1 MRVPSHCLSPVL
13 LLFSRLCPSCHC
25 STTPPLE
32 HKPLFSFSSTWE
44 VLGPFQI
51 GTREATWGADP
62 LEFVGGFRSLEYDP
76 EASFRS
82 SLPVDGTARWNVT
95 TAKTLDSEHSANS
108 SLSIGYSN
116 VDWEF
121 LKLIYGW
128 AAVQY
133 QAWARGEL
141 IVGGNE
147 TQNVI
152 LHTDAI
158 LEFWVN
164 DTHYFGGD
172 FYSYRNAPPVLRL
185 DPGHH
190 RIDLR
195 LARDVRAFGGIL
207 EPTIDVVVG
216 VEKVSGDLDLAKPGI
231 LMSDVIDGNL
241 ATPQGSISLR
251 NSGIHAVEIVGIQPA
266 NVSTNSTSYAIDGS
280 RITIAAGQTRSVA
293 LNITLP
299 SKNVSSIAYS
309 IAYKVI
315 GTGKSSSLEVTQD
328 LNHVST
334 YDPHKITF
342 THPSGTISYAML
354 RPPARNA
361 SCSHKQVSLPV
372 LLSLHGAGLEADHPE
387 VAGAMDPVSDL
398 CAWIVFPTGVTPWS
412 GDDWHNWG
420 FADIEAAINTI
431 PSWISSGN
439 WSGPGVDTDR
449 WIVSGHSNGGQGT
462 WYVAT
467 HRPDKVLAAIPV
479 SGYASIQKYVPYE
492 LWQPSDPRRTSMVS
506 AALNS
511 YRHEMLMDNVR
522 GIPIQVQHGEID
534 DNVPAYHSRLLALQ
548 LQFAGANSSYKEVP
562 DQNHWWD
569 GVMTT
574 PELISFYYN
583 QSRSTEELPRDLNEF
598 SIVVGDPGDMGS
610 KGGVKVTQLEDPG
623 NYGRVHVRGKT
634 VKTSN
639 VLSIEFGPPFWKDAI
654 VLDGQALE
662 LAAAKTTDKQHIR
675 VRLSGRVWTV
685 EDVEIEGESPNRRGR
700 QLGSMTAI
708 LRTHGPMMIQHSGS
722 ANASRLALQVSRNLQ
737 QYFRADS
744 TIASEDAKTESTN
757 ITGNIIHLV
766 TGKAFSSTISDF
778 PVQINPSGITI
789 RDYRGQDQL
798 YAEARGAAW
807 LQPLEGERLKLVLW
821 GADDEG
827 LGQATRLIPMLTGV
841 GQPDFVV
848 LSEEAKW
855 KGLEGTLALG
865 FFDSQWQVAASSFVS

>member
-1 MRVPSHCLSPVL
+1 M
-13 LLFSRLCPSCHC
+13 
-25 STTPPLE
+25 
-32 HKPLFSFSSTWE
+32 
-44 VLGPFQI
+44 
-51 GTREATWGADP
+51 
-62 LEFVGGFRSLEYDP
+62 GGFRTLEYDP

-95 TAKTLDSEHSANS
+95 TAKTLDSAYSANS
-108 SLSIGYSN
+108 SLSIDYSN
-116 VDWEF
+116 VDWDF

-158 LEFWVN
+158 LEFWIN

-216 VEKVSGDLDLAKPGI
+216 VEKVSGALDLAKPGI

-241 ATPQGSISLR
+241 ATPQGSIYLR
-251 NSGIHAVEIVGIQPA
+251 NSGVHDIEIIGIQPA
-266 NVSTNSTSYAIDGS
+266 NVSTNVSSPFPLLRLSTGDQMLVARDADGLTSAQSTVDAIDGS

-293 LNITLP
+293 FNITLP
-299 SKNVSSIAYS
+299 SKNASSIAYS
-309 IAYKVI
+309 ITYQVT
-315 GTGKSSSLEVTQD
+315 GTGKASSLEVTQD

-334 YDPHKITF
+334 YDSHKITF

-361 SCSHKQVSLPV
+361 SCNHKQVSLPV
-372 LLSLHGAGLEADHPE
+372 LLSLHGAGLEADDPE

-398 CAWIVFPTGVTPWS
+398 CAWVVFPTGVTPWS

-420 FADIEAAINTI
+420 FADVEAAINAI

-492 LWQPSDPRRTSMVS
+492 LWQPADPRRTSMVS

-511 YRHEMLMDNVR
+511 YRHEMLMDNLR

-574 PELISFYYN
+574 PELVSFYYN
-583 QSRSTEELPRDLNEF
+583 QSRSTEELPRDLNNF

-623 NYGRVHVRGKT
+623 SYGRVHVRGRT

-662 LAAAKTTDKQHIR
+662 LTAAKTTDKQQIR
-675 VRLSGRVWTV
+675 VRLSGGVWAV
-685 EDVEIEGESPNRRGR
+685 EHVEIAGETSNRRGR

-708 LRTHGPMMIQHSGS
+708 LRTHGPITIQHSGS

-744 TIASEDAKTESTN
+744 TITSGDVKSESAN
-757 ITGNIIHLV
+757 ITGNMIHLV
-766 TGKAFSSTISDF
+766 VGNDLSSTISDF
-778 PVQINPSGITI
+778 PVQVTASGITI
-789 RDYRGQDQL
+789 RDYRGQDQA

-807 LQPLEGERLKLVLW
+807 LQPLAGERLKLVLW

-827 LGQATRLIPMLTGV
+827 LGQATRLVPMLTGV

-865 FFDSQWQVAASSFVS
+865 FFGPQWQITASSFVS